1 MDWTEY
7 VAAGVAGRN
16 QGDIAVLVGV
26 SQSTVSRWAR
36 GVGGQP
42 SVENVMSFARAVGDT
57 PVAGLLA
64 AGYLRHDEL
73 DGVIRLSTGLSDA
86 TTDSL
91 LTELGRRLGLHV
103 SVRKGATG

>member
-7 VAAGVAGRN
+7 VSAGIAGRN
-16 QGDIAVLVGV
+16 QEDIALMAGV
-26 SQSTVSRWAR
+26 SQSSVSRWAR
-36 GVGGQP
+36 GVGGRP
-42 SVENVMSFARAVGDT
+42 SVENVMAFARALGDT

-73 DGVIRLSTGLSDA
+73 EGVIRLSVGLSDA
-86 TTDSL
+86 TTDAL
-91 LTELGRRLGLHV
+91 LTELGRRLNLHV